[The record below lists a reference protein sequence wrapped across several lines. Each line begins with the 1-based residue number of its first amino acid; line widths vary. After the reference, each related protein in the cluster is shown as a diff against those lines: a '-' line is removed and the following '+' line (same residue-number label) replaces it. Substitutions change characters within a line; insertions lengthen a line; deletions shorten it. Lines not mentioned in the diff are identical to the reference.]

1 VARVQSR
8 PRRALREPADTDA
21 MSAINWDRE
30 FSEPWRSLGKAFVED
45 LAALAAGQDLLPLTR
60 DRRALRL
67 CGMTREEIA
76 EAAGVS
82 LSFVNL
88 FALGETPLSSPQSD
102 RVRNVLFGELVK

>member
-1 VARVQSR
+1 MPSR
-8 PRRALREPADTDA
+8 TRRPLCEPADTDA
-21 MSAINWDRE
+21 MSAIDWDAE
-30 FSEPWRSLGKAFVED
+30 FDERWAAIGKAFVED

-88 FALGETPLSSPQSD
+88 FALGETPVNSPHVD
-102 RVRNVLFGELVK
+102 RIRNVLFGELVK